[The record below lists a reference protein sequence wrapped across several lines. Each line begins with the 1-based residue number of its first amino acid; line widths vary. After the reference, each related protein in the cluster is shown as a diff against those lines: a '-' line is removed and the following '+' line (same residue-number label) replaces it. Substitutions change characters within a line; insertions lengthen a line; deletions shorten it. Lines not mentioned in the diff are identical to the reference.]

1 MGHQLW
7 SGLSEPYGH
16 NGPLGLLA
24 HMTQRYQQAC
34 VGGLDSTPVI
44 AGVSRSVCISLIETL
59 ASRQTRD
66 LWQIRCDE

>member
-7 SGLSEPYGH
+7 SDLSDPYGH

-34 VGGLDSTPVI
+34 VRGLNSTPVI
-44 AGVSRSVCISLIETL
+44 AGVSRSVCISLKETL
-59 ASRQTRD
+59 ASRPTRD
-66 LWQIRCDE
+66 LWQIRCDG